1 LAISVVRLFD
11 KLTDSTSLGG
21 KMKHINN
28 RWRSLVSIIAAVT
41 VVNLFALGSFA
52 NSSGGAASGLIPLNA
67 AQAQDQ
73 ANPAGQTAVLTGH
86 GQINV
91 NGNPAK
97 SGATVLSGNAVTT
110 GSGSYAAIEMGP
122 AGRLELRADTAA
134 TPTFSPG
141 SIQVNFDRCGVMT
154 ETVPAGVTCLVRD
167 TSSDNAKVI
176 VKVGQV
182 TVRYSGG
189 EKTLNAG
196 DSKHFDGL
204 TEVSSTG
211 ASQFTIECGH
221 HIAAAYWFAGGG
233 LLALAGVVTGIE
245 VSGSNNNNNGQPVAS
260 GATP

>member
-1 LAISVVRLFD
+1 
-11 KLTDSTSLGG
+11 
-21 KMKHINN
+21 MKHINN
-28 RWRSLVSIIAAVT
+28 RWKSLGSILAAIA

-52 NSSGGAASGLIPLNA
+52 NSSGSPASGLIPLNA
-67 AQAQDQ
+67 AETQDQ

-97 SGATVLSGNAVTT
+97 SGATVLSGNSVTT
-110 GSGSYAAIEMGP
+110 GSGSYASIEMGP
-122 AGRLELRADTAA
+122 AGRLEIKSDTAA
-134 TPTFSPG
+134 TPTFAPG

-167 TSSDNAKVI
+167 TNSDNAKVI
-176 VKVGQV
+176 VKTGQV
-182 TVRYSGG
+182 IVHYSGG
-189 EKTLNAG
+189 DKTLNAG

-204 TEVSSTG
+204 HEVTTTG
-211 ASQFTIECGH
+211 ASQFTIECGR

-233 LLALAGVVTGIE
+233 LLALAGVVAGIE
-245 VSGSNNNNNGQPVAS
+245 VNGGNNNNNNNGGQPVAS